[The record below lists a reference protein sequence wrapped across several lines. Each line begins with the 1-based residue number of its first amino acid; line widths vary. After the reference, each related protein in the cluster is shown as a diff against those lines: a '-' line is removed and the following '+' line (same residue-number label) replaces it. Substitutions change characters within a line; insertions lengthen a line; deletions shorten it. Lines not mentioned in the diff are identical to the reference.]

1 MSPTSTA
8 SSIVMQAGCLSSSS
22 VGRSRSN
29 VSMSSVLKS
38 GIPATARLRL
48 PVEPPR
54 DSWSRAQLASLAH
67 HWHQQQAPPCSYSFP
82 NPSPFPRVIVTT
94 HVTQDR
100 TRHPGFPAVQLR
112 LTCDQICTGSESL
125 HVKYGAK
132 EKKEKWK

>member
-67 HWHQQQAPPCSYSFP
+67 HWHPQQAPPGIYSP
-82 NPSPFPRVIVTT
+82 PSPFPHVIVTEHKKRMVQT
-94 HVTQDR
+94 MLGFEHW
-100 TRHPGFPAVQLR
+100 HP
-112 LTCDQICTGSESL
+112 
-125 HVKYGAK
+125 
-132 EKKEKWK
+132 